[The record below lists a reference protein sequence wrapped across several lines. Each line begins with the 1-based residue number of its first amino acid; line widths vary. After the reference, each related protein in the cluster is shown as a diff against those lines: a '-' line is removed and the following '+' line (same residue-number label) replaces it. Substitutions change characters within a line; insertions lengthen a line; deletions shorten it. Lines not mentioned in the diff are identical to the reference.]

1 MKKTTI
7 RSALAVLLAASTL
20 TACGGSAA
28 SSAPASAAASGAAE
42 ESTSSE
48 AASSTAAAPAKQY
61 TIGIAEAQANDET
74 TVRRA
79 YLENYI
85 GPAYNVKFIFSEVL
99 KDDAATK
106 TFIENCADAG
116 ADAIIDFK
124 SMSGQMCQIC
134 ADNDMVYAIS
144 GNYIAHPEFLETD
157 YPNFAG
163 AVGSNNAELGSLFG
177 TWLKDNVEA
186 DGTEGYLIATGI
198 ASSGNQQHIEIG
210 QGILNGIADKYGL
223 TFEQDIA
230 DLVTVAE
237 TTNAA
242 NDKGILV
249 TLYPGSPNKETWLPG
264 VSALIQTGQ
273 YNTFLSA
280 GQTYNQSATVVDEVE
295 KSFGINIKVASI
307 GALGTTLETAF
318 NTKDSSGNSSVD
330 LVAIKAVS
338 TQTAAMFATTYNAL
352 VAGAESR
359 AVRAEDGL
367 PVYFTFNF
375 IPITSA
381 DQLTEMSGW
390 DAKETGNW
398 IANKDFVDQML
409 VTVNPDVT
417 SDDINAIMQS
427 LSFETIKEMM
437 G

>member
-28 SSAPASAAASGAAE
+28 SSAPASAAASSAAE

-177 TWLKDNVEA
+177 TWLKDNVDT
-186 DGTEGYLIATGI
+186 DGNEGYLIATGI

-230 DLVTVAE
+230 DLVTVSE

-295 KSFGINIKVASI
+295 KSFGIDIKVASV
-307 GALGTTLETAF
+307 GALGQTLTTAF
-318 NTKDSSGNSSVD
+318 NTKDPFGNASIDLATVKSTSV
-330 LVAIKAVS
+330 LTSALFAI
-338 TQTAAMFATTYNAL
+338 TYNAL
-352 VAGAESR
+352 NGDVQTACRGT
-359 AVRAEDGL
+359 DGKPL
-367 PVYFTFNF
+367 YFEFANMSV
-375 IPITSA
+375 TSA
-381 DQLTEMSGW
+381 EQLAQMDGW
-390 DAKETGNW
+390 DDASTGNW
-398 IANKDFVDQML
+398 CATTDVVDGMLTIAN
-409 VTVNPDVT
+409 PDLT
-417 SDDINAIMQS
+417 AEEINTY
-427 LSFETIKEMM
+427 LGTLDFETLKSMM

>member
-28 SSAPASAAASGAAE
+28 SSAPASAAAS
-42 ESTSSE
+42 
-48 AASSTAAAPAKQY
+48 STAVAPAKQY

-186 DGTEGYLIATGI
+186 DGPGGYLIATGI

-295 KSFGINIKVASI
+295 KSFGINIKVASV

-338 TQTAAMFATTYNAL
+338 TQTAAMFAATYNAL
-352 VAGAESR
+352 VSGAECR
-359 AVRAEDGL
+359 ACRGEDGL

-381 DQLTEMSGW
+381 EQLTEMSGW

-427 LSFETIKEMM
+427 LSYEKIKEMM

>member
-7 RSALAVLLAASTL
+7 RSALAVLLVASTL

-28 SSAPASAAASGAAE
+28 SSAPASAAASR
-42 ESTSSE
+42 
-48 AASSTAAAPAKQY
+48 TAAAPAKQY

-144 GNYIAHPEFLETD
+144 DNYIAHPEFLETD

-210 QGILNGIADKYGL
+210 QGILNGIAD
-223 TFEQDIA
+223 
-230 DLVTVAE
+230 LVTVAE

-242 NDKGILV
+242 NDNGILV
-249 TLYPGSPNKETWLPG
+249 TLYPGSPNKESWLPG

-295 KSFGINIKVASI
+295 KSFGIDIKVASV
-307 GALGTTLETAF
+307 GALGQTLMTAF
-318 NTKDSSGNSSVD
+318 NTKDTFGNPSIDLATVKSTSV
-330 LVAIKAVS
+330 LTSALFAI
-338 TQTAAMFATTYNAL
+338 TYNAL
-352 VAGAESR
+352 NGDVQTACRGTDGKPLYFEFANM
-359 AVRAEDGL
+359 AV
-367 PVYFTFNF
+367 
-375 IPITSA
+375 TSA
-381 DQLTEMSGW
+381 EQLAQMNGW
-390 DAKETGNW
+390 DDASTGNW
-398 IANKDFVDQML
+398 CATTDVVDGML
-409 VTVNPDVT
+409 TIVNPDLT
-417 SDDINAIMQS
+417 AEEINTY
-427 LSFETIKEMM
+427 LGTLDFETLKSMM

>member
-7 RSALAVLLAASTL
+7 RSALAVLLVASTL

-28 SSAPASAAASGAAE
+28 SSAPASA
-42 ESTSSE
+42 

-106 TFIENCADAG
+106 TFIENCADA
-116 ADAIIDFK
+116 DAIIDFK

-144 GNYIAHPEFLETD
+144 GNYIAHPEFWETD

-242 NDKGILV
+242 NDNGILV
-249 TLYPGSPNKETWLPG
+249 TLYPGSPNKESWLPG

-295 KSFGINIKVASI
+295 KSFGIDIKVASV
-307 GALGTTLETAF
+307 GALGQTLMTAF
-318 NTKDSSGNSSVD
+318 NTKDTFGNPSIDLATVKSTSV
-330 LVAIKAVS
+330 LTSALFAI
-338 TQTAAMFATTYNAL
+338 TYNAL
-352 VAGAESR
+352 NGDVQTACRGT
-359 AVRAEDGL
+359 DGKPL
-367 PVYFTFNF
+367 YFEFANMSV
-375 IPITSA
+375 TSA
-381 DQLTEMSGW
+381 EQLAQMNGW
-390 DAKETGNW
+390 DDASTGNW
-398 IANKDFVDQML
+398 CATTDVVDGML
-409 VTVNPDVT
+409 TIVNPDLT
-417 SDDINAIMQS
+417 AEEINTY
-427 LSFETIKEMM
+427 LGTLDFETLKSMM

>member
-1 MKKTTI
+1 MKNKFKGENTMKKSKLFQ
-7 RSALAVLLAASTL
+7 SALSLMLVGGML
-20 TACGGSAA
+20 TACG
-28 SSAPASAAASGAAE
+28 SS
-42 ESTSSE
+42 
-48 AASSTAAAPAKQY
+48 ASSTAASTAASTGSNSTAASTASDSAAPAATKQY
-61 TIGIAEAQANDET
+61 VIGIAEAQANDEVT
-74 TVRRA
+74 TRRA
-79 YLENYI
+79 YLEDFI
-85 GPAYNVKFIFSEVL
+85 APTYNVKFIFSEVL

-295 KSFGINIKVASI
+295 KSFGIDIKVASV
-307 GALGTTLETAF
+307 GALGQTLTPAF
-318 NTKDSSGNSSVD
+318 NTKDTFGNPSIDLATVKSTSV
-330 LVAIKAVS
+330 LTSALFAI
-338 TQTAAMFATTYNAL
+338 TYNAL
-352 VAGAESR
+352 NGDVQTACRGT
-359 AVRAEDGL
+359 DGKPRHGRQAAL
-367 PVYFTFNF
+367 
-375 IPITSA
+375 
-381 DQLTEMSGW
+381 L
-390 DAKETGNW
+390 
-398 IANKDFVDQML
+398 
-409 VTVNPDVT
+409 
-417 SDDINAIMQS
+417 
-427 LSFETIKEMM
+427 
-437 G
+437 

>member
-28 SSAPASAAASGAAE
+28 SSAPASAAAS
-42 ESTSSE
+42 
-48 AASSTAAAPAKQY
+48 STAVAPAKQY

-295 KSFGINIKVASI
+295 KSFGINIKVASV

-330 LVAIKAVS
+330 LVAIKTVS
-338 TQTAAMFATTYNAL
+338 TQTAAMFAATYNAL
-352 VAGAESR
+352 VSGAECR
-359 AVRAEDGL
+359 ACRGEDGL

-381 DQLTEMSGW
+381 EQLTEMSGW

-427 LSFETIKEMM
+427 LSYEKIKEMM